1 MSHDGRPTFVQS
13 LMAGGAAGT
22 AVDLLFFPIDTIKTR
37 LQSSQGFAHAGGFKG
52 IYKGLG
58 SVVVG
63 SAPGAAA
70 FFSTYDFLKQNLPIS
85 TTSPLNHIVAASA
98 GEVAAC
104 LIRVPTEVVKTRT
117 QTASFGVINQSSLA
131 TLKLTVANDG
141 LRGLYKGFGITV
153 MREIP
158 FTSLQFPL
166 YEYLKRRLA
175 DTLDRPNTQARLYA
189 YEAAVCGSF
198 AGGVAAALTTPLDV
212 LKTRVMLDI
221 ASSGNTR
228 ISLFTRFTTIYRTEG
243 AKALFA
249 GVVPRTMWISAGGAV
264 FLGAY
269 EWVVG
274 GLITSGVGS

>member
-1 MSHDGRPTFVQS
+1 MSHDARKPTFLQS
-13 LMAGGAAGT
+13 LLAGGAAGT

-37 LQSSQGFAHAGGFKG
+37 LQSSQGFAKAGGFKWV
-52 IYKGLG
+52 YKGIG

-70 FFSTYDFLKQNLPIS
+70 FFSTYNFFKQNLPIE
-85 TTSPLNHIVAASA
+85 TSSPFNHMVSATA

-117 QTASFGVINQSSLA
+117 QTASFGAQHQSSLSA
-131 TLKLTVANDG
+131 LKLTIAHG
-141 LRGLYKGFGITV
+141 GFRGLYKGFGITV

-175 DTLDRPNTQARLYA
+175 DTLDRPTNQARLYA
-189 YEAAVCGSF
+189 YEAAVCGSI
-198 AGGVAAALTTPLDV
+198 AGGFAAALTTPLDV
-212 LKTRVMLDI
+212 LKTRVMLDLQ
-221 ASSGNTR
+221 SGGAR
-228 ISLFTRFTTIYRTEG
+228 ISIYTRLKTIYRTEG
-243 AKALFA
+243 GKALFS

-264 FLGAY
+264 FLGVY

-274 GLITSGVGS
+274 GLITSGLGS